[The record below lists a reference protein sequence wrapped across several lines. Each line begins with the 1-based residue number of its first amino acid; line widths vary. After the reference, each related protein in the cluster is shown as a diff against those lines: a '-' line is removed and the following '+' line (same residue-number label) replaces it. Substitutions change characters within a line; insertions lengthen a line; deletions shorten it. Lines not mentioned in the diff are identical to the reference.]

1 MAINAAATIAVIVA
15 IDKVTAEQ
23 GILTTFEKTVKGR
36 ARKYTNTTLCYPS
49 SPMLHFVNT
58 LRNEEHDSTLTI

>member
-23 GILTTFEKTVKGR
+23 GILKIVTKNKDVEK
-36 ARKYTNTTLCYPS
+36 
-49 SPMLHFVNT
+49 
-58 LRNEEHDSTLTI
+58 